1 MSDDGGLRPRST
13 IDRLFWHIGGG
24 LMLVMTG
31 VMVYAVVARYF
42 FNRPPIWSEDVPRTL
57 FVWMVMLVLGL
68 AIKLGLNIRV
78 TTFTDMM
85 PRPVRLGVEAA
96 MHVLVLAMIAFLFW
110 QTIPILELKATQ
122 RMLSTGWAESVLV
135 WPILI
140 GCVLAFIHQ
149 FRSFAAVLR
158 AIRTGEDPGSRTLTG
173 AGMG

>member
-1 MSDDGGLRPRST
+1 MSDEGGLRPKT
-13 IDRLFWHIGGG
+13 LIDRIFWYLAAG

-31 VMVYAVVARYF
+31 VMLYAVVARYF

-68 AIKLGLNIRV
+68 AIKMGLNIRV
-78 TTFTDMM
+78 TTFIDMM
-85 PRPVRLGVEAA
+85 PRRLRLAVETA
-96 MHVLVLAMIAFLFW
+96 MHVLVLGMIVTLFW
-110 QTIPILELKATQ
+110 QTLPILELKATQ

-140 GCVLAFIHQ
+140 GCVLAFIYQLGQ
-149 FRSFAAVLR
+149 FGVVLR
-158 AIRTGEDPGSRTLTG
+158 AIRTGKDPAGSHLSG

>member
-1 MSDDGGLRPRST
+1 MSDEGGLRPKT
-13 IDRLFWHIGGG
+13 LIDRIFWHLGAG
-24 LMLVMTG
+24 LMLVMTA
-31 VMVYAVVARYF
+31 VMLYAVVARYF

-85 PRPVRLGVEAA
+85 PRGLRLAVETS
-96 MHVLVLAMIAFLFW
+96 MHVLVLGMIATLFW
-110 QTIPILELKATQ
+110 QTLPILELKATQ

-140 GCVLAFIHQ
+140 GCVLAFIYQ
-149 FRSFAAVLR
+149 VRQLGAVIQ
-158 AIRTGEDPGSRTLTG
+158 AIRTGKDPVGTNLSG